1 MADTSKNLFAENK
14 RSGWIR
20 LRTLTLLRWF
30 AIAGQISAIVAAE
43 FYFKLIIEL
52 ELCILAIGV
61 AVAFNVYAMFVFPE
75 NKRLSEKQNALMI
88 LFDLLQLCLLL
99 FLTGGLNN
107 PFAMLVIAPVAVS
120 ASVLRLRSIILIGGT
135 AIILITAM
143 MYLNIPLRTEQLFI
157 LRMPEIFI
165 FGNWAAITIGL
176 IFVSVYSYRVSSEM
190 NAMSDGLLA
199 TQMALG
205 REQKLTD
212 LGGVIAAAAHEL
224 GTPLATIKLT
234 SAELMEEL
242 EDSPDLY
249 EDAALIREQ
258 ADRCRDILR
267 SMGRAGKD
275 DLHLRNAPI
284 GEVIRESAEPHK
296 ERGKLI
302 EMVFE
307 SETDDLMDHPEVMR
321 KPEIIHGLR
330 NMIQNAVDFARSTVW
345 VEALWNDET
354 ITVRIMDDGPGYPP
368 HLLGRIGDPLLRR
381 RRSNADMQTRP
392 EYEGMGLGLFI
403 AKTLLERTRA
413 DLSFTNLSELPR
425 WQRPEGTPNG
435 AMVEIVWKRSDIQK
449 EGPVTGQ
456 NQEIKI

>member
-1 MADTSKNLFAENK
+1 MAEGTKNLFALNK
-14 RSGWIR
+14 RSSWIR
-20 LRTLTLLRWF
+20 LRTLVLLRWF
-30 AIAGQISAIVAAE
+30 AIIGQIAALVAAQ
-43 FYFKLIIEL
+43 FYFDLIIEI
-52 ELCILAIGV
+52 ELCIVAIGI
-61 AVAFNVYAMFVFPE
+61 AIAFNLFATFVFPE
-75 NKRLSEKQNALMI
+75 NKRLTERQNAWMI
-88 LFDLLQLCLLL
+88 LFDLVQLCFLL

-120 ASVLRLRSIILIGGT
+120 ASILRLRSTIVIGGT

-143 MYLNIPLRTEQLFI
+143 VAFNMPLRTEYMFI
-157 LRMPEIFI
+157 LRMPDIFI
-165 FGNWAAITIGL
+165 FGNWAAIVIAL

-190 NAMSDGLLA
+190 NAMSDGLMA

-242 EDSPDLY
+242 RDDPELF
-249 EDAALIREQ
+249 EDAALIRDQ

-284 GEVIRESAEPHK
+284 AEVIREAAEPHK
-296 ERGKLI
+296 DRGKAI

-307 SETDDLMDHPEVMR
+307 SELDDLMDHPEVIR

-345 VEALWNDET
+345 IEALWNEEK
-354 ITVRIMDDGPGYPP
+354 ITVRIMDDGPGYPL
-368 HLLGRIGDPLLRR
+368 HLIGRIGDPLLKR
-381 RRSNADMQTRP
+381 RRSHSDLQSRP

-403 AKTLLERTRA
+403 AKTLLERTQA
-413 DLSFTNLSELPR
+413 DLTFANLSEVPKH
-425 WQRPEGTPNG
+425 QRNPGEPNG
-435 AMVEIVWKRSDIQK
+435 AMVEIVWKRKDIQK
-449 EGPVTGQ
+449 IGTVTGQ
-456 NQEIKI
+456 NQNFQL

>member
-1 MADTSKNLFAENK
+1 MADGTKNLFADHK
-14 RSGWIR
+14 RSNWIR
-20 LRTLTLLRWF
+20 LRTLVLLRWF
-30 AIAGQISAIVAAE
+30 AITGQIAAILAAL
-43 FYFKLIIEL
+43 FYFDLIIEI
-52 ELCILAIGV
+52 ELCIAAIGI
-61 AVAFNVYAMFVFPE
+61 AIAFNLFATFVFPE
-75 NKRLSEKQNALMI
+75 NKRLSERQNAWMI
-88 LFDLLQLCLLL
+88 LFDLVQLCFLL

-120 ASVLRLRSIILIGGT
+120 ASILRLRSTMVIGGT

-143 MYLNIPLRTEQLFI
+143 VAFNMPLRTEYMFI
-157 LRMPEIFI
+157 LRMPDIFI
-165 FGNWAAITIGL
+165 FGNWAAIVIAL
-176 IFVSVYSYRVSSEM
+176 IFVSIYSYRVSSEM

-242 EDSPDLY
+242 RDDPELF
-249 EDAALIREQ
+249 EDAALIRDQ

-284 GEVIRESAEPHK
+284 AEVIREAADPHK
-296 ERGKLI
+296 DRGKAI

-307 SETDDLMDHPEVMR
+307 SELDDLVDHPEVMR

-345 VEALWNDET
+345 IEALWNDDKIT
-354 ITVRIMDDGPGYPP
+354 IRIMDDGPGYPP
-368 HLLGRIGDPLLRR
+368 HLIGRIGDPLLKRR
-381 RRSNADMQTRP
+381 RTQSDLQTRP

-403 AKTLLERTRA
+403 AKTLLERTQA
-413 DLSFTNLSELPR
+413 DLTFANLSELPKH
-425 WQRPEGTPNG
+425 QRSQGEPNG
-435 AMVEIVWKRSDIQK
+435 AMVEIVWKRRDIQK
-449 EGPVTGQ
+449 LGPVTGQ
-456 NQEIKI
+456 NQNFSL